1 MYICTM
7 SSKLHVG
14 DNKAGIMKPPI
25 ARYHKKPG
33 YDNGKYTNVY
43 VRCIYTVHVIWYK
56 YSFYMCIGHVHLCV
70 FIAFNIASLTAL
82 RSGPL
87 LYIRLSLG
95 SPVYQVSCFVLY
107 TWIRTQPAE
116 LPP

>member
-1 MYICTM
+1 MYVDVEHQSSKVSLPIKLPGQLTNGRTCMYICTM

-56 YSFYMCIGHVHLCV
+56 YSFYMCMGHVHLCV

-82 RSGPL
+82 RSGP
-87 LYIRLSLG
+87 
-95 SPVYQVSCFVLY
+95 
-107 TWIRTQPAE
+107 
-116 LPP
+116 